1 MSHNYVIRLRSLNR
15 RGTATFRHLKKDKMK
30 NISEIIKN
38 KNVVLVDVR
47 EKWEYDEE
55 HIRNSMNIPLHEIGA
70 RIGEF
75 KKIDGPVVI
84 YCRSGNRSSAA
95 LNLLKQAGV
104 KNVYNGG
111 GVFDMQKLIFN

>member
-1 MSHNYVIRLRSLNR
+1 
-15 RGTATFRHLKKDKMK
+15 MK

-47 EKWEYDEE
+47 DKWEYDKE
-55 HIRNSMNIPLHEIGA
+55 HITNSVNIPLHEIGA

-84 YCRSGNRSSAA
+84 YCRSGNRSGAA
-95 LNLLKQAGV
+95 VNLLIQAGL

-111 GVFDMQKLIFN
+111 GVFDIQKLILN